1 MKRQLALPPGVL
13 SLCVVFFSLC
23 LSLLALLT
31 YNSAKSELTLAE
43 ASAAN
48 TSAVLGAEYAC
59 RLRVAHAIGLLEDGM
74 TPEEV
79 SLETNALLGD
89 NILIFEEETNGS
101 RVVRAELEL
110 EPAPRLAAFRTVYTG
125 QWSPD
130 TGLDVWSGQ

>member
-23 LSLLALLT
+23 LSLLTLLT

-48 TSAVLGAEYAC
+48 TSAVLEAEYAC
-59 RLRVAHAIGLLEDGM
+59 RLRVARAIGLLEDGM

-89 NILIFEEETNGS
+89 NILIFEEETDSS

-110 EPAPRLAAFRTVYTG
+110 EPAHRLAAFRTVYTG

>member
-48 TSAVLGAEYAC
+48 TSAVLEAEYAC
-59 RLRVAHAIGLLEDGM
+59 RLRVARAIGLLEDGM

-89 NILIFEEETNGS
+89 NILIFEEETDSS

-110 EPAPRLAAFRTVYTG
+110 EPAHRLAAFRTVYTG